1 MASLFAELIDPDL
14 PGYVEAE
21 VVASG
26 GLLPGIFTDAWQ
38 EAAQQAGTVPV
49 LTCDADTA
57 AMMGA
62 TEDAELLVRGSTYIV
77 RERQPRNGGGVS
89 LVLELQ

>member
-26 GLLPGIFTDAWQ
+26 ATLPGIFTDAWQ
-38 EAAQQAGTVPV
+38 EAAQQAGTIPL

-57 AMMGA
+57 AMLGA
-62 TEDAELLVRGSTYIV
+62 TEDAALRLNGASYIV

-89 LVLELQ
+89 LVLEKQ

>member
-1 MASLFAELIDPDL
+1 MAGFFAELIDPDL

-21 VVASG
+21 VVASSG
-26 GLLPGIFTDAWQ
+26 TLPGIFTDAWQ
-38 EAAQQAGTVPV
+38 ESAQQAGTIPL

-62 TEDAELLVRGSTYIV
+62 TEGAELLVRGESYVV
-77 RERQPRNGGGVS
+77 RELQPRNGGGAS
-89 LVLELQ
+89 LVLEKQ

>member
-1 MASLFAELIDPDL
+1 MYTELIDPDL
-14 PGYVEAE
+14 PGYVEAR
-21 VVASG
+21 APAG
-26 GLLPGIFTDAWQ
+26 TLPGIFTDAWQ

-57 AMMGA
+57 IALGA
-62 TEDAELLVRGSTYIV
+62 GVGAALTIKGALYAI

-89 LVLELQ
+89 LILEQQ

>member
-1 MASLFAELIDPDL
+1 MAGIYTELIDPDL
-14 PGYVEAE
+14 PDYVEAE

-26 GLLPGIFTDAWQ
+26 ATLPGIFTDAWQ
-38 EAAQQAGTVPV
+38 EAAQQAGTIPV

-62 TEDAELLVRGSTYIV
+62 TEDAELLVRGASYIV
-77 RERQPRNGGGVS
+77 REIQPRNGGGAS